1 MEEYT
6 PITRSDYEAIML
18 RTLPV
23 FNEQD
28 YKNYI
33 KGYPCKYEYN
43 KSYLYHWRQRLHC
56 EMKASTTAYFVTLT
70 FDEVNIMRFFP
81 ESCKRKYFTDEP
93 IFPDNYLFYPD
104 NKPFSEFEKAEL
116 KKKYYNRCFDLF
128 IRRFR
133 ITLDRLYPDY
143 GRERFKFFA
152 MSEPGDLFGRFH
164 FHVIMYNVPIC
175 NSVHPFKDILFDTWK
190 YGFVEVE
197 NMRKTGT
204 KKINYITKYMFKRFS
219 DPLFF
224 SRKSNSIGMAYFDDA
239 KKKYMLDNL
248 TTRFHIDGREYFL
261 GRFFQKKMF
270 PEDIRQEMLRQH
282 AIEEAEVTFNSM
294 LTFAMTERRLG
305 LVVDIPTKTI
315 IDKDGLILSN
325 HECYEY
331 LRPYYRIAEYVD
343 LQIRKDQDWQRDET
357 RLRLKLLNKLAKQ
370 KIDYDTYQKLRRYHS
385 STF

>member
-1 MEEYT
+1 MKEYT

-43 KSYLYHWRQRLHC
+43 KSYLYHWRQRLLC
-56 EMKASTTAYFVTLT
+56 EMKAATTAYFVTLT

-81 ESCKRKYFTDEP
+81 ESCKERYFTDEP
-93 IFPDNYLFYPD
+93 FFPDNYVFYQD
-104 NKPFSEFEKAEL
+104 SRPFSELEKAKL
-116 KKKYYNRCFDLF
+116 KKDYYNRCFDLF

-133 ITLDRLYPDY
+133 ITLDRLYPNY

-164 FHVIMYNVPIC
+164 YHVIMYNVPIC
-175 NSVHPFKDILFDTWK
+175 GLRHPLKDMLFDTWK
-190 YGFVEVE
+190 YGFVDVE
-197 NMRKTGT
+197 NMKKTGP
-204 KKINYITKYMFKRFS
+204 KKINYITKYMFKRFT
-219 DPLFF
+219 DPMFF
-224 SRKSNSIGMAYFDDA
+224 SRKSNSIGMAYFDED
-239 KKKYMLDNL
+239 KKKYLLDNL
-248 TTRFHIDGREYFL
+248 TTCFHIDGRDYFL
-261 GRFFQKKMF
+261 GRFFQKKIF
-270 PEDIRQEMLRQH
+270 TEDVRQDLLRQH
-282 AIEEAEVTFNSM
+282 AVEEAEVTFKSM

-305 LVVDIPTKTI
+305 LVVDIPAKTI

-325 HECYEY
+325 QDCYEY

-343 LQIRKDQDWQRDET
+343 LQIRKDQEWRRDET
-357 RLRLKLLNKLAKQ
+357 KLRLKLLNKLEKQ
-370 KIDYDTYQKLRRYHS
+370 KLDYITYQHLRRYHM